1 MAGVRR
7 GREQR
12 SRGQS
17 PRTALEPRERRL
29 RNVQTLALVGLL
41 VVTMGLAGLLTV
53 IGLPLVVTAP
63 VGLVVYLVG
72 WQRILD
78 AGRSRR
84 RSRRRRDRDER

>member
-1 MAGVRR
+1 MRM
-7 GREQR
+7 
-12 SRGQS
+12 
-17 PRTALEPRERRL
+17 ALEPRERRL

-78 AGRSRR
+78 AVRSRR